1 LQQIKCR
8 RRHEN
13 KKIETVLFSPAFLVV
28 LKNMVMF
35 YEVVILMKI

>member
-1 LQQIKCR
+1 MKI
-8 RRHEN
+8 
-13 KKIETVLFSPAFLVV
+13 KKIETVLFSPTFLVV